1 MFGWFKK
8 RKPPESDGL
17 RAVPGAGVYQSADA
31 RVDYNMLDPWMQQ
44 FMGRCVG
51 AVKKAGIRAKG
62 TGQFSILL
70 GDDQRAE
77 LQLDEFWRELAN
89 SKDAA
94 VFERVAAAARAKFG
108 DG

>member
-8 RKPPESDGL
+8 RKPPEMGRL
-17 RAVPGAGVYQSADA
+17 RPVPGAGVYQSAEG
-31 RVDYNMLDPWMQQ
+31 RVVYNMLDPWMQQ

-77 LQLDEFWRELAN
+77 LQLDAYWSEFAA
-89 SKDAA
+89 SHDAA
-94 VFERVAAAARAKFG
+94 VFDRVAAAARAKLG
-108 DG
+108 GG

>member
-17 RAVPGAGVYQSADA
+17 RAVPGAGVYQSSEG
-31 RVDYNMLDPWMQQ
+31 RVVYSMLNPSMKQ

-77 LQLDEFWRELAN
+77 LALNEFWREFATSN
-89 SKDAA
+89 EDA
-94 VFERVAAAARAKFG
+94 VFDRVAAAARAKF
-108 DG
+108 DGG